1 MKALWLFVAGLFANA
16 AMAAPPTHCGSK
28 ERTYFSCTLV
38 GSKKVA
44 SLCGEP
50 NAHEGTWFQYRFGVL
65 QRPEMVYPKQKEG
78 SSEKFFAHFERHP
91 EGGFREIWF
100 RVGAYEYLVASEYS
114 VESGEK
120 ENNHV
125 VVYRDLKPIA
135 NLQCAGAVTNDL
147 GFLRPRILD
156 ANEDGFFKAR

>member
-1 MKALWLFVAGLFANA
+1 MKAVWLFVAGLFANA

-28 ERTYFSCTLV
+28 ERAYFSCTVV

-44 SLCGEP
+44 SLCGKP

-91 EGGFREIWF
+91 EGRFREIWF
-100 RVGAYEYLVASEYS
+100 SVGEYEYLVASENS
-114 VESGEK
+114 VENGEK
-120 ENNHV
+120 ENNHI
-125 VVYRDLKPIA
+125 VVYRDSKPIA
-135 NLQCAGAVTNDL
+135 NLKSGGAVTNDL
-147 GFLRPRILD
+147 DLIRSRIQD